1 MRLKYTM
8 EKKSKANELIL
19 REYTGIDEERYVLLN
34 ETIYN
39 SEKIVSAVSKSE
51 RELLIALRTENMFPP
66 DMFANRLFEMVT
78 TLLNSKKRQCIEIVV
93 DDLDY
98 IDKKHKKIKRRVE
111 PIEFETEPTDVDEL
125 LEECTDDTCSLNN
138 GDDNE
143 TDVFQEMFPFD
154 EVA

>member
-19 REYTGIDEERYVLLN
+19 REYTEIDEERYVLLN

-98 IDKKHKKIKRRVE
+98 IDKKHKKIKMDRLSMPSHVYS
-111 PIEFETEPTDVDEL
+111 PDEITVPGFL
-125 LEECTDDTCSLNN
+125 PDLPDIRMLFHRSDSAPY
-138 GDDNE
+138 GK
-143 TDVFQEMFPFD
+143 
-154 EVA
+154 